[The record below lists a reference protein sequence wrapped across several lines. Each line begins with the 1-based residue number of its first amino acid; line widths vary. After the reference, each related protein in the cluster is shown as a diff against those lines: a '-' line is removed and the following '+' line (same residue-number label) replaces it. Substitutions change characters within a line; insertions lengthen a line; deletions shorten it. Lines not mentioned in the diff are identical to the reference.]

1 MSIITNNALST
12 NLNHIYNRNQSF
24 MAKALTQ
31 TATGQRVVSAK
42 DGPSDWAISE
52 RMLEQNRSLQQASR
66 NVQNGNAM
74 LKTAEGGIQNT
85 VDILTTLKERV
96 VNAANAHNSDDDL
109 KIIQKEV
116 DNLIKQVDTNV
127 DNVKF
132 NGKKLLSGDFNF
144 DSSAVASATKQA
156 DLVFSNASS
165 KADTDSFNDWGVL
178 TGNTTAGNV
187 EITWKNAGDST
198 TKTTTVGG
206 AYSKTTTVATFISD
220 ANTALA
226 ADGANFSLAYFAA
239 NATDIGV
246 NDADGNAVA
255 ASTTANGVYAI
266 ASNEGTAGGYTI
278 SNMKF
283 DGTDRLSLT
292 NMNAAADAA
301 TGGKFTLQIGD
312 ESSLTI
318 TLGIPD
324 MHFKSLA
331 GTDSIKVTSESDRTA
346 AFNAIDKALQTALEA
361 GTEVGTGEQRLG
373 YVSDNIDTQIENTEN
388 AFSTIREA
396 DMAKT
401 VTDYMK
407 YTILSQA
414 AQFMLAQNNQNASSV
429 FTLLQP

>member
-1 MSIITNNALST
+1 MSTITNNALST
-12 NLNHIYNRNQSF
+12 NLTNIYNRNQSF

-109 KIIQKEV
+109 TIIQKEV
-116 DNLIKQVDTNV
+116 DKLIEQVDTNV

-132 NGKKLLSGDFNF
+132 NGKKLLGGGFTF
-144 DSSAVASATKQA
+144 DSSAVAAATKQA
-156 DLVFSNASS
+156 DLVFSNNSS
-165 KADTDSFNDWGVL
+165 KTDSDTLEDWGFH
-178 TGNTTAGNV
+178 TGSTNLPIS
-187 EITWKNAGDST
+187 ITWKNADDSA
-198 TKTTTVGG
+198 TTTTSIGSY
-206 AYSKTTTVATFISD
+206 AKSATVSSFISD

-246 NDADGNAVA
+246 TDSNGDAVA
-255 ASTTANGVYAI
+255 ASTTANGIYAI
-266 ASNEGTAGGYTI
+266 ASDAGTAGGFTI
-278 SNMKF
+278 SSIKV
-283 DGTDRLSLT
+283 DTTEKLSLT
-292 NMNAAADAA
+292 NMNPAADAA
-301 TGGKFTLQIGD
+301 TGGDFTLQIGD
-312 ESSLTI
+312 EASLTI

-331 GTDSIKVTSESDRTA
+331 GTSSIDVTSESGRTA
-346 AFNAIDKALQTALEA
+346 AFTAIDKALQTALEA

-396 DMAKT
+396 NMAKT

-407 YTILSQA
+407 YTVLSQA